1 MSAGCADVCVMPLG
15 AAMLSLSSGTIRVT
29 PESVSEG
36 EVPLPRESPVSIE
49 EGVEADVEDRASVRS
64 HFR

>member
-1 MSAGCADVCVMPLG
+1 MPLG

-29 PESVSEG
+29 PENVYEG
-36 EVPLPRESPVSIE
+36 EVPLPRESPVSIK